1 MRLKNLLNA
10 VLVSLILAV
19 IAQFSFAATNKTINA
34 DIITKRIPEGTT
46 LKLQLLNPISS
57 ENMQEGDPFNSM
69 VTEDVKVNKSI
80 VIPVGSM
87 IRGSI
92 EKVKPKKM
100 LSKGATIY
108 LNFDHVVS
116 PTGKQ
121 VPLNVGIY
129 RNKALTYDGGLS
141 SKTNYGTATVQNA
154 HNTAKIVKTC
164 TKWGWETGD
173 KTLNGYPKFAL
184 APISAIVSVPAAGI
198 YFIGDSIVDIF
209 KKGDDIIF
217 NQGDELQV
225 MLVKPLDMPVY

>member
-1 MRLKNLLNA
+1 MNLRNLLNTILISL
-10 VLVSLILAV
+10 VLTT
-19 IAQFSFAATNKTINA
+19 IAQSSFAATNKTINA
-34 DIITKRIPEGTT
+34 DIITKRIPEGTVLN
-46 LKLQLLNPISS
+46 LKLLGPISS
-57 ENMQEGDPFNSM
+57 GNMQAGDPFSSM
-69 VTEDVKVNKSI
+69 VTEDVKVNKTI

-92 EKVKPKKM
+92 ENVKPKKM

-129 RNKALTYDGGLS
+129 RNTALTYDGGLS

-173 KTLNGYPKFAL
+173 KTLNGYPKYAL
-184 APISAIVSVPAAGI
+184 APISAVVSVPAAGI

-209 KKGDDIIF
+209 KKGDDITF
-217 NQGDELQV
+217 SQDDELKV